1 MVQSSDFR
9 ADIEEAVKA
18 LRLSANTF
26 RLVSLHEYEPILVSI
41 LERFTTL
48 GKKGVNYSWWWGSF
62 KEPHASIHVTYP
74 PDVLQKLVPHQ
85 ERVWFVAEDWRRTK
99 RHGNFWLYEGTV
111 AAITKLLGEMHGFE
125 YYIVSKKLE
134 WLLGEDHHGVLIG
147 VGQVVI
153 ERIENLKTSSETQPN
168 LALKRRNRGDR
179 LG

>member
-1 MVQSSDFR
+1 MAQSSDFR

-26 RLVSLHEYEPILVSI
+26 RLVNLHEYEPSLVSI

-48 GKKGVNYSWWWGSF
+48 GKKGVNYSWWGSL
-62 KEPHASIHVTYP
+62 KEPHVSIHVAYP
-74 PDVLQKLVPHQ
+74 PGVLQKLVPPQ
-85 ERVWFVAEDWRRTK
+85 ERVWFVAEDWRGTK

-111 AAITKLLGEMHGFE
+111 AAIVKLLGEMYGFE
-125 YYIVSKKLE
+125 YYIVSKKFE

-153 ERIENLKTSSETQPN
+153 ERIENLKASSETLPN
-168 LALKRRNRGDR
+168 PALERRSEGNQ
-179 LG
+179 L